1 MRASASWGGGEMA
14 LIQRRRGQ
22 RQAGDEQID
31 ASWKI
36 SDVLRAYPQLLDV
49 LIDTTP
55 AFGRLRNPALRRVQS
70 RLVTVEQAA
79 RIAGIEPDA
88 LVARLNG
95 AIGVDSVNAP
105 ISANGMS
112 PEHEAVTRPGWLD
125 EAAMA
130 LDLDVRPFQERGEE
144 PFGAIMTAARE
155 TPVGSMFLLRNTFEP
170 VPLYDVLGMRGF
182 EHWVQRDADDDWRI
196 WFFNSGTPRKPT
208 SKPKAKAP
216 VAPEPAAETW
226 SHPDAVVT
234 IDVSE
239 LVPPE
244 PMIKILETLESLP
257 DGASLLVHHLRRP
270 MHLYPQL
277 DAMGYRHDT
286 REIAPDRIEVLIEKP
301 PFDEA
306 AP

>member
-1 MRASASWGGGEMA
+1 MA
-14 LIQRRRGQ
+14 LMQRRRSRGGT
-22 RQAGDEQID
+22 GDERIL

-55 AFGRLRNPALRRVQS
+55 AFSLLRNPALRRVQS

-88 LVARLNG
+88 LVRRLN
-95 AIGVDSVNAP
+95 AAVSADGVDEPVVINGTAP
-105 ISANGMS
+105 
-112 PEHEAVTRPGWLD
+112 TRESDERPAWLD
-125 EAAMA
+125 DAPLA
-130 LDLDVRPFQERGEE
+130 LELDVRPLQERGEE

-155 TPVGSMFLLRNTFEP
+155 TPVGSMFLLLNTFEP
-170 VPLYDVLGMRGF
+170 VPLYDVLAMRGF
-182 EHWVQRDADDDWRI
+182 EHWVLQDAADDWRI
-196 WFFNSGTPRKPT
+196 WFYNSGRPRKP
-208 SKPKAKAP
+208 SPKRKAP
-216 VAPEPAAETW
+216 TPAASEPAAEAW
-226 SHPDAVVT
+226 SAPDAVVT

-306 AP
+306 TS

>member
-1 MRASASWGGGEMA
+1 MA
-14 LIQRRRGQ
+14 LMQRRRSRGG
-22 RQAGDEQID
+22 AGDERILAD
-31 ASWKI
+31 WKI

-55 AFGRLRNPALRRVQS
+55 AFSRLRNPALRRVQS

-88 LVARLNG
+88 LVRRLNAAVSADEG
-95 AIGVDSVNAP
+95 GEPV
-105 ISANGMS
+105 SANGAA
-112 PEHEAVTRPGWLD
+112 PLREADERPGWLN
-125 EAAMA
+125 EATLAQE
-130 LDLDVRPFQERGEE
+130 LDARPFQERGEE

-170 VPLYDVLGMRGF
+170 VPLYGVLAIRGF
-182 EHWVQRDADDDWRI
+182 GHWVLQDAADDWRI
-196 WFFNSGTPRKPT
+196 WFYNSGTPRKPA
-208 SKPKAKAP
+208 PKRKVTA
-216 VAPEPAAETW
+216 PAATEPTVETW

-239 LVPPE
+239 LVPPV
-244 PMIKILETLESLP
+244 PMIKILETLETLP

-286 REIAPDRIEVLIEKP
+286 RELAPDRIEVLIEKP